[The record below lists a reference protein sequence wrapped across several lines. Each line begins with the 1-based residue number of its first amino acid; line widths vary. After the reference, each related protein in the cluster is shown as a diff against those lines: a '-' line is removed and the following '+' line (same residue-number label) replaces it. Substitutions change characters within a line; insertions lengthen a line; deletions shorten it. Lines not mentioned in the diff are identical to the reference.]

1 MNWASFWAGFAC
13 GAVAIVAF
21 VFAAIIAVDY
31 IDSKGLSKEIK

>member
-21 VFAAIIAVDY
+21 VFAAIVAIDY
-31 IDSKGLSKEIK
+31 LDSKELTND